1 MRGQWAKSEKESER
15 LIEAGMTE
23 KVLDDAIADFILEVV
38 LYKHTCLSLYHN
50 CLHVSVDYCAPRRA
64 GSVLLQQRSVHAEI
78 ESVPC
83 ITVPWRQ
90 VPADGA

>member
-38 LYKHTCLSLYHN
+38 
-50 CLHVSVDYCAPRRA
+50 
-64 GSVLLQQRSVHAEI
+64 
-78 ESVPC
+78 
-83 ITVPWRQ
+83 
-90 VPADGA
+90 